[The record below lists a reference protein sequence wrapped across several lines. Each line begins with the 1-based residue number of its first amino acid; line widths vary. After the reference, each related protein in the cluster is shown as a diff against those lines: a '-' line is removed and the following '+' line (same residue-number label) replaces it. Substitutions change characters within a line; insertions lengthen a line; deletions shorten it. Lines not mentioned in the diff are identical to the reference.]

1 MFRQVIGIAM
11 GSDPA
16 TFLQII
22 FFIIIDSKWKKTDII
37 RVVLKII
44 FIQII

>member
-1 MFRQVIGIAM
+1 MFRQVIGIPM

-16 TFLQII
+16 TFLQFV
-22 FFIIIDSKWKKTDII
+22 FFIITESKWKKTDLI

-44 FIQII
+44 LFK